1 MHHGVKMLISLTM
14 IIQQEVD
21 FPDID
26 EDYDGY
32 EEEKNKILRQLEDLG
47 YEVSVESEEPIGP

>member
-1 MHHGVKMLISLTM
+1 M